1 MNRETCV
8 KVMLSSVSVFICLGC
23 GTGSQERTDSTE
35 DGSGL
40 VLSGQK
46 GGDTF
51 FSNPWLAGTITAAA
65 VSAVAG
71 AAAGLDS
78 ILRHRERSPAVLV
91 TTTFGLLV
99 LAYAIAEVAFPH

>member
-1 MNRETCV
+1 MPRSRSARWSVNLV
-8 KVMLSSVSVFICLGC
+8 LGSVLSFAAFF
-23 GTGSQERTDSTE
+23 
-35 DGSGL
+35 GL

-46 GGDTF
+46 GGDTV

-71 AAAGLDS
+71 AAAGLDG
-78 ILRHRERSPAVLV
+78 ILRLRERSPAVLV